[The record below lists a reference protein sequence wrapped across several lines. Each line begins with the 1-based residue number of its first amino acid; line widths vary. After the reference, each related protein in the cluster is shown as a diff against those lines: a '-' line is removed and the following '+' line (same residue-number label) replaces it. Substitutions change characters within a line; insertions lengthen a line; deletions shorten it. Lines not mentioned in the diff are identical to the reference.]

1 MEAQYLATSIVNKL
15 VRNGYTAYFA
25 GGWVR
30 DLILLHPSD
39 DIDIATDAPVDVILD
54 LFPRTILVGINFG
67 VIIVAMDGHQFEVST
82 FRKDIEYLN
91 GRKPEK
97 IERATPQEDAF
108 RRDFTINGM
117 FYDPIDNLIH
127 DYVHG
132 LDDIKKRVIR
142 TIGNPHERFLE
153 DRLRMIRAFR
163 FAARFEFAID
173 QATQEAIIENADT
186 LFPAVAIERV
196 WQEFIKMSA
205 YPNFDKALIEM
216 QRLKLLPVIFPS
228 LASVHLNELKK
239 RVHPLSRYPK
249 GYPTVLFL
257 LNLFPDASWEEL
269 FALCRSL
276 KISIKDQDL
285 LEFFYKHKKLILLE
299 KENLQPYDWAKF
311 YAKLESSIFLEI
323 AMAHMQQEDAEVFIK
338 EHQERQFRL
347 NNAIQRLRYKRPL
360 ISSQDL
366 KNEGI
371 EPGKAMGQLLK
382 EAEEYSINQNIENSS
397 SIMAHLKE
405 SLLWPK

>member
-1 MEAQYLATSIVNKL
+1 MEAQSLATSIVNKL

-39 DIDIATDAPVDVILD
+39 DIDIATDAPIEVILD

-82 FRKDIEYLN
+82 FRKDIEYRN
-91 GRKPEK
+91 GRKPER
-97 IERATPQEDAF
+97 IERATPQEDAL

-142 TIGNPHERFLE
+142 TIGDPQERFLE

-173 QATQEAIIENADT
+173 QATQEAIVENADT

-196 WQEFIKMSA
+196 WQEFTKMSA
-205 YPNFDKALIEM
+205 YPNFDKALVEM
-216 QRLKLLPVIFPS
+216 HRLKLLPVIFPS
-228 LASVHLNELKK
+228 LASVHLNDLKK
-239 RVHPLSRYPK
+239 RVQPLSQYPK
-249 GYPTVLFL
+249 NYPTVLFL
-257 LNLFPDASWEEL
+257 LALFPEANWEQL
-269 FALCRSL
+269 FIICRSL
-276 KISIKDQDL
+276 KISMKDQDL
-285 LEFFYKHKKLILLE
+285 LEFFYKSKRILSD
-299 KENLQPYDWAKF
+299 KNSLQPYDWAKF
-311 YAKLESSIFLEI
+311 YAKLESSLFLEI
-323 AMAHMQQEDAEVFIK
+323 TMAHMLQDEAEKFIK
-338 EHQERQFRL
+338 EHQARQFSL

-371 EPGKAMGQLLK
+371 QPGKTMGQLLK
-382 EAEEYSINQNIENSS
+382 EAEEYSINQNIDNSS
-397 SIMAHLKE
+397 SVMAHLKK
-405 SLLWPK
+405 SPLWPK